1 VQLAAGGAA
10 DVRPG
15 TSLRSG
21 RAVRVRVASLLVL
34 AGLVG
39 LERSAAGDGEVAVR
53 GAYYKERATRVAQP
67 MLDGRFELGENGEL
81 RGHALVDSITSASVA
96 AGAAGDAFSENRFEM
111 GASYLHRL
119 GRARLGGGL
128 RVSSEP
134 DYQSGFGHLRGEL
147 ELAERNTVLALYLA
161 GGRDA
166 VSNEGAQDQ
175 MSAPVEGVLWTAVG
189 SLSVTQVL
197 SPVLVGQL
205 TYDIARLDGFQENPY
220 RAVPAGGDLE
230 PERVP
235 SERTRHAGQAAL
247 RGFVTPT
254 RSTVVGAY
262 RLYADDWGLV
272 GHTPEVRL
280 IQEIVPLLGVH
291 LRYRFHRQNAAD
303 FYQDSYRTAD
313 PTLEPYLTDDA
324 KLDRLTTHTVGGKID
339 LGLDLAG
346 FRGSFLTGAR
356 AQASFDYITQ
366 STHHGNA
373 VTAQLAL
380 IVPIAY

>member
-1 VQLAAGGAA
+1 VGGAD

-15 TSLRSG
+15 TSRSG
-21 RAVRVRVASLLVL
+21 RVARVRVASLVALV
-34 AGLVG
+34 AVGG
-39 LERSAAGDGEVAVR
+39 LERSAAGDGEVAMR

-67 MLDGRFELGENGEL
+67 MLDGRFDVGKNGEL

-96 AGAAGDAFSENRFEM
+96 AGAAGDAFSENRFEV
-111 GASYLHRL
+111 GASYLHRF

-161 GGRDA
+161 TGRDA
-166 VSNEGAQDQ
+166 ISNEGAQDE
-175 MSAPVEGVLWTAVG
+175 MSDPVEGVLWTAVG
-189 SLSVTQVL
+189 SLSITQVL
-197 SPVLVGQL
+197 SRVLVGQL
-205 TYDIARLDGFQENPY
+205 TYDLARLDGFQENPY
-220 RAVPAGGDLE
+220 RAVPAAGELE

-235 SERTRHAGQAAL
+235 AERTRHAGQAAL
-247 RGFVTPT
+247 RGYVTAT

-272 GHTPEVRL
+272 GHTPELRL
-280 IQEIVPLLGVH
+280 IQEVVPLLGVH

-303 FYQDSYRTAD
+303 FYRDSYPTAD
-313 PTLEPYLTDDA
+313 PMIEPYLTDDA
-324 KLDRLTTHTVGGKID
+324 KLDRLTTHTVGGKVD

-346 FRGSFLTGAR
+346 FRGSFLAGAR
-356 AQASFDYITQ
+356 AEASFDYITQ
-366 STHHGNA
+366 STYHGNA